1 MDEDSKTIE
10 ELRQTVEHQK
20 LTIVKLEI
28 SLQQAYASQE
38 EVNSANASEL
48 QKSKELIEDLREKL
62 GGCMRVIDAK
72 NIEFSNLQTALGQYN
87 PEIEAKECLEVDL
100 SAAREECAKLSQ
112 LLKQKWEGMVRGQG
126 IQ

>member
-72 NIEFSNLQTALGQYN
+72 NIELSNLQTALGQYY